1 MIDENLANSNW
12 EHWLYIVN
20 LEPHFPELP
29 PLTGDDF
36 ERKFYQRPENEIG
49 MNDILAAISGA
60 AKTKIV
66 FTPGHGATTMFQA
79 VLRRLNSQPTRRLH
93 VPIDVAKYLG
103 EDEEIGD
110 VLWEHIHRDIFR
122 QLMTSD
128 SFTHLHGTRRTS
140 FQILFDQARFSNF
153 IDYFNS
159 TRARLLHA
167 KPGSDEENKLLA
179 SFRYAPSISSLGD
192 LFHVLLIELGVETVL
207 LFDVPRTANTQ
218 ALLSLMGEVKAFD
231 EQVRIRAQFPKAALT
246 EVYFGTSG
254 TLGTLEATYHRDYQT
269 VEVPP
274 YNMAEGFAI
283 LTKHYGVRY
292 VTYPIQTQSLITI
305 LSASYLDDVWSSSK
319 SLSEMMRD
327 LKLSL
332 LNHLDCPR
340 NKVSF
345 GMFQDPA
352 QAGGKQ

>member
-1 MIDENLANSNW
+1 MMNENLAKSNW

-20 LEPHFPELP
+20 LEQHFPELK

-36 ERKFYQRPENEIG
+36 EQKFYQRPENDIG
-49 MNDILAAISGA
+49 INDILAAISGA

-66 FTPGHGATTMFQA
+66 FTPGHGATTMFHA

-103 EDEEIGD
+103 QDEEIGD
-110 VLWEHIHRDIFR
+110 VLWESIHRDIFR

-128 SFTHLHGTRRTS
+128 SFTLLHGTRRTS
-140 FQILFDQARFSNF
+140 FQTLFDQAGYSDF
-153 IDYFNS
+153 IDYFYS
-159 TRARLLHA
+159 TKLKLVRA
-167 KPGSDEENKLLA
+167 KPGSEDEKKLLA
-179 SFRYAPSISSLGD
+179 SFKYTPRISSLGD

-207 LFDVPRTANTQ
+207 LFEVPRTAKTQ
-218 ALLSLMGEVKAFD
+218 DLLSLMSEIKAFD
-231 EQVRIRAQFPKAALT
+231 EQVRVRAQFPKAALT
-246 EVYFGTSG
+246 EVYFGTAA

-269 VEVPP
+269 LEVPP
-274 YNMAEGFAI
+274 YNMAEVFAI
-283 LTKHYGVRY
+283 LTKHYGIRY
-292 VTYPIQTQSLITI
+292 VTYPTQIQSLITI
-305 LSASYLDDVWSSSK
+305 LSASYLDRVWNSSK
-319 SLSEMMRD
+319 SLKEMMED

-352 QAGGKQ
+352 PGGEKQ

>member
-1 MIDENLANSNW
+1 VINEKQANSNW
-12 EHWLYIVN
+12 EHWLYIHN
-20 LEPHFPELP
+20 LEPLFPQLP
-29 PLTGDDF
+29 PLKGDDF
-36 ERKFYQRPENEIG
+36 ERKFYQRPENEVG

-66 FTPGHGATTMFQA
+66 FTPGHGSTTMFHA

-93 VPIDVAKYLG
+93 VPIDIAEYSG
-103 EDEEIGD
+103 QDEEIGD
-110 VLWEHIHRDIFR
+110 VIWEDIHRNIFR

-140 FQILFDQARFSNF
+140 FQLLFDQAGFSNF
-153 IDYFNS
+153 TDYFDS
-159 TRARLLHA
+159 TRARLVRTNL
-167 KPGSDEENKLLA
+167 GSDEEKKILA
-179 SFRYAPSISSLGD
+179 SFKYPPRISSLGD

-207 LFDVPRTANTQ
+207 LFDVPRTADTQ
-218 ALLSLMGEVKAFD
+218 DLLSLMSEVKAFD
-231 EQVRIRAQFPKAALT
+231 EQVRRRAEFPNAALT

-254 TLGTLEATYHRDYQT
+254 SLRILEATYHRDYQT

-274 YNMAEGFAI
+274 YNRAEVFAI

-292 VTYPIQTQSLITI
+292 VTYPTQTQSLITI

-319 SLSEMMRD
+319 SLSEMMND
-327 LKLSL
+327 LKLAL
-332 LNHLDCPR
+332 LNHLDCSR
-340 NKVSF
+340 DRVSF

-352 QAGGKQ
+352 QARGKQ